1 MPAPHAKE
9 YGRADKAA
17 VSALLARMYLN
28 AQVYTGTA
36 HYNDAITYSKKVI
49 DAGYSLISNYQ
60 WLMRADNQQNTSEF
74 IFTINYDG
82 KKTQNWG
89 GTTFLT
95 HASVG
100 GSMPAVSS
108 GIDGGWS
115 GTRCTKNLPNL
126 FPD

>member
-1 MPAPHAKE
+1 
-9 YGRADKAA
+9 
-17 VSALLARMYLN
+17 LYLN

-36 HYNDAITYSKKVI
+36 RYTDAITYSQKVI
-49 DAGYSLISNYQ
+49 DAGYSLISNYA

-82 KKTQNWG
+82 TRTQNYG

-100 GSMPAVSS
+100 GTMSASQFGV
-108 GIDGGWS
+108 DGGW
-115 GTRCTKNLPNL
+115 GGIRATKNLPL
-126 FPD
+126 LYPDLT